1 MTTTATTTKPVPQPT
16 HLSQTYWDALASQ
29 KILVQS
35 CQACGHRFFFSRGHC
50 PKCWSPQIS
59 HAEARGPFKLHTFTI
74 SRVPTLPE
82 FFDEMPQCLAVV
94 ELEAGVRTNSALR
107 GIDPEGLSVD
117 MELRPLFVRR
127 GGQTLLYFTSPQSS
141 LPLVLEENTEAADQE
156 RAQEAEE
163 GPSGAGSL
171 APIHFKDLAALEALI
186 EQGFTDWSNP
196 VLVDQP
202 LVNDFASLSGD
213 DYWIHTDP
221 DRARNES
228 PFGGT
233 IAHGA
238 LVQVLISR
246 MKIPF
251 RHEVVGFQSMVNYGS
266 NKLRFPS
273 PVPVG
278 SQVHAKARVTAVES
292 LAKGTQVTIEMQTFV
307 KGFDRPSV
315 INEIVVLYMG

>member
-1 MTTTATTTKPVPQPT
+1 MTTTATNKPIPQPT
-16 HLSQTYWDALASQ
+16 EISRAYWDALAQ
-29 KILVQS
+29 EKVLVQE
-35 CQACGHRFFFSRGHC
+35 CQSCGHRFFFSRRHC
-50 PKCWSPQIS
+50 PQCWSDRWIHS
-59 HAEARGPFKLHTFTI
+59 EARGPFKLHTFTV

-94 ELEAGVRTNSALR
+94 ELEAGVRANTALK
-107 GIDPEGLSVD
+107 GISPEGLSVG

-127 GGQTLLYFTSPQSS
+127 GDRTLLYFTVSGTELPS
-141 LPLVLEENTEAADQE
+141 LVVEGAEHPDQE
-156 RAQEAEE
+156 VPSQDEDEAVAQSERT
-163 GPSGAGSL
+163 
-171 APIHFKDLAALEALI
+171 PIHFKDIPALEALI
-186 EQGFTDWSNP
+186 SGGFTDWSNA
-196 VLVDQP
+196 VIVDQE
-202 LVNDFASLSGD
+202 LVNTFAQLSGD
-213 DYWIHTDP
+213 HYWIHTDP
-221 DRARNES
+221 ERARNES

-246 MKIPF
+246 MRIPF

-307 KGFDRPSV
+307 RGFDRPSV

>member
-1 MTTTATTTKPVPQPT
+1 MTTTATNKPIPQPT
-16 HLSQTYWDALASQ
+16 EISRAYWDALAQ
-29 KILVQS
+29 EKVLVQE
-35 CQACGHRFFFSRGHC
+35 CQSCGHRFFFSRRHC
-50 PKCWSPQIS
+50 PQCWSDRWIHS
-59 HAEARGPFKLHTFTI
+59 AARGPFKLHTFTV

-94 ELEAGVRTNSALR
+94 ELEAGVRANTALK
-107 GIDPEGLSVD
+107 GISPEGLSVG

-127 GGQTLLYFTSPQSS
+127 GDRTLLYFTVPGNELPSLVVEGAEDPAPEVPAQDEDEAVAQS
-141 LPLVLEENTEAADQE
+141 E
-156 RAQEAEE
+156 RT
-163 GPSGAGSL
+163 
-171 APIHFKDLAALEALI
+171 PIHFKDIPALEALI
-186 EQGFTDWSNP
+186 SGGFTDWSNA
-196 VLVDQP
+196 VIVDQE
-202 LVNDFASLSGD
+202 LVNTFAQLSGD

-221 DRARNES
+221 ERARNES

-246 MKIPF
+246 MRIPF